1 MNIQVNYRY
10 TLLALPWIQQFWC
23 MCGHKKKKPSEYKH
37 WSKDSQLNP
46 LKLIL
51 CWLFQVPVLS
61 ICKQYLNTFTT
72 AALQVDNF
80 SLIKKKTFISSFL
93 VIMKGLEA
101 KILSKWILNPW
112 IFLNN
117 TQNTFSIWTS
127 IMNSE
132 LFGWALH
139 QSCTHDQRING
150 SPVYPL
156 RALRGQCPGL
166 SLWMWSQWYANSY
179 CGFQGP
185 CCVAAMIWS
194 EFVFLLTQSLLHA
207 ITIMLNHREFI
218 NTVMR

>member
-23 MCGHKKKKPSEYKH
+23 MCGQKKKKPSEYKH

-132 LFGWALH
+132 LFWMGIASIVHTWPKNQWFPSLPFT
-139 QSCTHDQRING
+139 SPEG
-150 SPVYPL
+150 SMSSPL
-156 RALRGQCPGL
+156 CECEASDTQTVIVVFKDLVVLR
-166 SLWMWSQWYANSY
+166 QWYDLNLSSY
-179 CGFQGP
+179 
-185 CCVAAMIWS
+185 
-194 EFVFLLTQSLLHA
+194 
-207 ITIMLNHREFI
+207 
-218 NTVMR
+218 

>member
-1 MNIQVNYRY
+1 M
-10 TLLALPWIQQFWC
+10 
-23 MCGHKKKKPSEYKH
+23 
-37 WSKDSQLNP
+37 
-46 LKLIL
+46 IL
-51 CWLFQVPVLS
+51 CWLFQVLS
-61 ICKQYLNTFTT
+61 ICKQYLYTFTT

-80 SLIKKKTFISSFL
+80 SLIKKKHSSFL

-117 TQNTFSIWTS
+117 TQNTLSIWTS

-132 LFGWALH
+132 LFWMGIASIVHTWPKNQWFPSLPFT
-139 QSCTHDQRING
+139 SPEG
-150 SPVYPL
+150 SMSSP
-156 RALRGQCPGL
+156 L
-166 SLWMWSQWYANSY
+166 SLWMWSQWYANSN

-207 ITIMLNHREFI
+207 ITYYNVEPQRVYKQSWDIALDFSFRCLWFYPHIHTFELKKK
-218 NTVMR
+218 